1 VIELLE
7 LLESYNTIYTQSTHN
22 TVVIL
27 CIISLGWLLIFS
39 IYNTYLA
46 PKQLVEGFES
56 DKMMDLVI
64 DNVVRSKKNVA
75 DIKDIKDS
83 LTKIEEKVN
92 AAELEANKAQAK
104 MEGQGLLGQTTNASE
119 SIPNFEAEAE
129 AQKETETQTQT
140 ETENEAVVNGEN
152 GENGENGDNSI
163 ELEGFALL

>member
-1 VIELLE
+1 MLIPKYVVRE
-7 LLESYNTIYTQSTHN
+7 LLESYNIIYTQSTHN
-22 TVVIL
+22 TIVIL

-46 PKQLVEGFES
+46 PKQYTEGFES

-129 AQKETETQTQT
+129 AQT
-140 ETENEAVVNGEN
+140 ETENEEVVNDN
-152 GENGENGDNSI
+152 NGDNSI

>member
-1 VIELLE
+1 MLIPKSFVIELLQ

-22 TVVIL
+22 TIVIL

-129 AQKETETQTQT
+129 AQKETETQT
-140 ETENEAVVNGEN
+140 ENEAVVNGD
-152 GENGENGDNSI
+152 NGDNSI